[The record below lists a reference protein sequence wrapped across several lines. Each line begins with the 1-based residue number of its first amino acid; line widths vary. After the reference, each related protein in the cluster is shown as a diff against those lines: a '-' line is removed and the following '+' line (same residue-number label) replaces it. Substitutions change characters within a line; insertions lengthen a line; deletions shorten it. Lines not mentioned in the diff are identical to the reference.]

1 MRHTE
6 ELLDQAVRVATRLGY
21 RVQLDWLEGCGGGK
35 CTAAGDEWIFLDRG
49 LPPQEQLSQI
59 TSLLQNDTRIYGLG
73 LSLQMQSALGLRKS
87 A

>member
-35 CTAAGDEWIFLDRG
+35 CTAAGDEWIFLRASSAPQWPSSIARG
-49 LPPQEQLSQI
+49 FFE
-59 TSLLQNDTRIYGLG
+59 TGLNTN
-73 LSLQMQSALGLRKS
+73 
-87 A
+87 